1 VSWYSGRRAKLHDRL
16 RRKNIEDEFGWWM
29 LALQPI
35 SVWRVLLS
43 THGAAWAEFVPAPSY
58 AQPCRRSMP
67 FDLEATITIALSTGE
82 ALTFDHI
89 VRRVTESLRTDI
101 RLSLSFLPKG
111 RSDVVLADGII
122 RGVTRQ
128 PSRRLF
134 KTTTYSRRDNPAPD
148 RLMPD
153 RS

>member
-1 VSWYSGRRAKLHDRL
+1 VLVIGRWPSQPWIARVSWYSGRRAKLHDRL

-101 RLSLSFLPKG
+101 RLSLNELVVKG
-111 RSDVVLADGII
+111 QIRRRVGGRNYPWRYQAALA
-122 RGVTRQ
+122 
-128 PSRRLF
+128 PSL
-134 KTTTYSRRDNPAPD
+134 
-148 RLMPD
+148 
-153 RS
+153 